1 MCVSYSNSKV
11 SGNEWDRGSF
21 NQHDWRRDDTTRH
34 GIKKFLFLLTM
45 TMLISHDESFSLK
58 WFFFLNFVSGSRRSK
73 CVPLSRWE
81 KWCHN
86 CRHLDVNRCVDE
98 QGWKSVSS
106 CGSTF
111 IGIRFLT
118 PTPPTA
124 TWLCKFQ
131 FLFFAFHFGPSQPQ
145 VYTCSRFGF
154 ELFYRGVT
162 WLNGVWMA
170 MASKSHGQW
179 FDIISRLCVC
189 VCVYAGFIQLEP
201 KQIWRAY
208 VCMLFLFHESIHSCV
223 NCLRCR
229 SGTHALA
236 LVHSISLK
244 CSWTSD

>member
-1 MCVSYSNSKV
+1 M
-11 SGNEWDRGSF
+11 
-21 NQHDWRRDDTTRH
+21 
-34 GIKKFLFLLTM
+34 
-45 TMLISHDESFSLK
+45 
-58 WFFFLNFVSGSRRSK
+58 
-73 CVPLSRWE
+73 PLSRWE

-189 VCVYAGFIQLEP
+189 VCVRWVHPVRTETNMTRVCVYVIFIPWIDPFVRELFTL
-201 KQIWRAY
+201 QIW
-208 VCMLFLFHESIHSCV
+208 HSRTCTCPLYFPEMQLV
-223 NCLRCR
+223 VWLGLRHFR
-229 SGTHALA
+229 
-236 LVHSISLK
+236 
-244 CSWTSD
+244 